1 MPCRNFFPK
10 DGASMKDIDYLI
22 IGAGLSGS
30 VIARELTDK
39 GYKCVIL
46 EERDSVGGNIRDRK
60 ISGINV
66 HLYGPHIF
74 HTNSN
79 EVWDYMNRFCEF
91 NNFINAPIANYK
103 GEIYNLP
110 FNMNT
115 FHQMYGYCCVFP
127 EDAKKFIELDIVPC
141 ENPQTVEEYALSTV
155 GIKIYERLIKGYTEK
170 QWGRSCKELSRDIIK
185 RLPLRFTYNNNY
197 FCSKYQGIPVDGY
210 SKTAER
216 LLEGVEVVKGYKC
229 SCSSKEWLERAKNVV
244 LTGAIDEW
252 YGYCFGALEYRSLKF
267 ETEELQEENH
277 QGNAVV
283 NYTDARVPF
292 TRVIEHKH
300 FTGVKTPTT
309 IITKEY
315 PQKWDI
321 GKERYYPIEDEKNKA
336 LYKKYKELAD
346 RDGLITVGRLAEYK
360 YYDMDD
366 TIKSALKVVRE
377 ICEKQ

>member
-1 MPCRNFFPK
+1 
-10 DGASMKDIDYLI
+10 MKDIDYLI

-30 VIARELTDK
+30 VIAREMTDK

-46 EERDSVGGNIRDRK
+46 EDRAEVGGNIRDRE

-74 HTNSN
+74 RTNDIAI
-79 EVWDYMNRFCEF
+79 WDYVNRFTSF
-91 NNFINAPIANYK
+91 NNFINEPIANYK

-115 FHQMYGYCCVFP
+115 FSKLWGVVTP
-127 EDAKKFIELDIVPC
+127 EEAKKKIEEQRIPC
-141 ENPQTVEEYALSTV
+141 EHPRNLEEYVLNLV
-155 GIKIYERLIKGYTEK
+155 GTDIYDKLIKGYTEK
-170 QWGRSCKELSRDIIK
+170 QWGKPCKELDKSII
-185 RLPLRFTYNNNY
+185 RRIPLRFTYNNNY
-197 FCSKYQGIPVDGY
+197 FNAKYQGIPVDGY
-210 SKTAER
+210 SKTVER
-216 LLEGVEVVKGYKC
+216 ILEGVEVVTGYKC
-229 SCSSKEWLERAKNVV
+229 SSSSKEWLKRAKNVV
-244 LTGAIDEW
+244 LTGAIDEYYNYC
-252 YGYCFGALEYRSLKF
+252 YGTLEYRSLKF
-267 ETEELQEENH
+267 EMWECREENY

-283 NYTDARVPF
+283 NYTDANVPY

-300 FTGVKTPTT
+300 FTGVKTSTT

-336 LYKKYKELAD
+336 LYQKYKELAD

-360 YYDMDD
+360 YYDMED
-366 TIKSALKVVRE
+366 TIKSALKAVRE
-377 ICEKQ
+377 LCEKQ

>member
-46 EERDSVGGNIRDRK
+46 EERGSVGGNIRDRK

-74 HTNSN
+74 HTNSD
-79 EVWDYMNRFCEF
+79 EVWNYMNRFCEF

-115 FHQMYGYCCVFP
+115 FSKLWRVTTP
-127 EDAKKFIELDIVPC
+127 EEAKRKIEEQRIPC
-141 ENPQTVEEYALSTV
+141 ENPKNLEEYVLNLV
-155 GIKIYERLIKGYTEK
+155 GTDIYEKLIKGYTEK
-170 QWGRSCKELSRDIIK
+170 QWGKPCKELDKSII
-185 RLPLRFTYNNNY
+185 RRIPLRFTYNNNY
-197 FCSKYQGIPVDGY
+197 FNAKYQGIPVDGY
-210 SKTAER
+210 SKTVER
-216 LLEGVEVVKGYKC
+216 LLEGVEVVTGYKC

-252 YGYCFGALEYRSLKF
+252 YGYCFGTLEYRSLKF
-267 ETEELQEENH
+267 RTERLKEENH

-283 NYTDARVPF
+283 NYTDARVPW
-292 TRVIEHKH
+292 TRIIEHKH

-315 PQKWDI
+315 PQKWEI

-336 LYKKYKELAD
+336 LYQKYKELAD

-360 YYDMDD
+360 YYDMED

-377 ICEKQ
+377 LCEKQ

>member
-1 MPCRNFFPK
+1 
-10 DGASMKDIDYLI
+10 MKDIDYLI

-46 EERDSVGGNIRDRK
+46 EERGEVGGNIRDK
-60 ISGINV
+60 EISGINV

-74 HTNSN
+74 HTNSD
-79 EVWDYMNRFCEF
+79 EVWDYMNRFCKF
-91 NNFINAPIANYK
+91 NNFINSPIANYK

-115 FHQMYGYCCVFP
+115 FSKMWGVTTP
-127 EDAKKFIELDIVPC
+127 EEAKRKIEEQRIPC
-141 ENPQTVEEYALSTV
+141 ENPKNLEEYVLNLV
-155 GIKIYERLIKGYTEK
+155 GTDIYEKLIKGYTEK
-170 QWGRSCKELSRDIIK
+170 QWGRSCKELNRDIIK

-197 FCSKYQGIPVDGY
+197 FNAKHQGIPVDGY
-210 SKTAER
+210 SKTVEK
-216 LLEGVEVVKGYKC
+216 LLEGVEVVTGYKC
-229 SCSSKEWLERAKNVV
+229 SYSSKEWLERTKNVV
-244 LTGAIDEW
+244 LTGVIDEW

-267 ETEELQEENH
+267 ETEELNEENH

-300 FTGVKTPTT
+300 FAGVQTPTT

-315 PQKWDI
+315 PQKWKI

-336 LYKKYKELAD
+336 LYQKYKELAE

-360 YYDMDD
+360 YYNMDSA
-366 TIKSALKVVRE
+366 IESALKVVKE
-377 ICEKQ
+377 LCERQ

>member
-1 MPCRNFFPK
+1 
-10 DGASMKDIDYLI
+10 MKDIDYLI

-46 EERDSVGGNIRDRK
+46 EDRSEVGGNIRDK
-60 ISGINV
+60 EISGINV

-74 HTNSN
+74 HTNSD
-79 EVWDYMNRFCEF
+79 EVWDYMNRLCEF

-115 FHQMYGYCCVFP
+115 FSKMWKVTTP
-127 EDAKKFIELDIVPC
+127 EEAKRKIEEQRTPC
-141 ENPQTVEEYALSTV
+141 EDPKNLEEYVLNLV
-155 GIKIYERLIKGYTEK
+155 GTDIYEKLIKGYTEK
-170 QWGRSCKELSRDIIK
+170 QWGKPCKELDKSII
-185 RLPLRFTYNNNY
+185 RRIPLRLTYNNNY
-197 FCSKYQGIPVDGY
+197 FNAKYQGIPVDGY
-210 SKTAER
+210 SKVVEK
-216 LLEGVEVVKGYKC
+216 LLHGVEVVTGYKC
-229 SCSSKEWLERAKNVV
+229 SCSSTKWLEMAKNVV
-244 LTGAIDEW
+244 LTGAVDE
-252 YGYCFGALEYRSLKF
+252 YYNYCFGTLEYRGLKF

-283 NYTDARVPF
+283 NYTDARVPW
-292 TRVIEHKH
+292 TRIIEHKH

-315 PQKWDI
+315 PQKWTI

-336 LYKKYKELAD
+336 LYQKYKELAD

-360 YYDMDD
+360 YYDMADA
-366 TIKSALKVVRE
+366 IKSALKVVRE
-377 ICEKQ
+377 LCEKQ

>member
-1 MPCRNFFPK
+1 M
-10 DGASMKDIDYLI
+10 
-22 IGAGLSGS
+22 
-30 VIARELTDK
+30 VT
-39 GYKCVIL
+39 
-46 EERDSVGGNIRDRK
+46 
-60 ISGINV
+60 
-66 HLYGPHIF
+66 
-74 HTNSN
+74 
-79 EVWDYMNRFCEF
+79 
-91 NNFINAPIANYK
+91 
-103 GEIYNLP
+103 
-110 FNMNT
+110 
-115 FHQMYGYCCVFP
+115 
-127 EDAKKFIELDIVPC
+127 
-141 ENPQTVEEYALSTV
+141 
-155 GIKIYERLIKGYTEK
+155 
-170 QWGRSCKELSRDIIK
+170 
-185 RLPLRFTYNNNY
+185 
-197 FCSKYQGIPVDGY
+197 
-210 SKTAER
+210 
-216 LLEGVEVVKGYKC
+216 GYKC

-321 GKERYYPIEDEKNKA
+321 GKERYYPIEDEKNKV
-336 LYKKYKELAD
+336 LYQKYKELAD
-346 RDGLITVGRLAEYK
+346 SDGLITVGRLAEYK

-366 TIKSALKVVRE
+366 TIRSVLKAVRE

>member
-46 EERDSVGGNIRDRK
+46 EERGSVGGNIRDRK

-74 HTNSN
+74 HTNSD
-79 EVWDYMNRFCEF
+79 EVWNYMNRFCEF

-115 FHQMYGYCCVFP
+115 FSKLWRVTTP
-127 EDAKKFIELDIVPC
+127 EEAKRKIEEQRTPC
-141 ENPQTVEEYALSTV
+141 EDPKNLEEYVLNLV
-155 GIKIYERLIKGYTEK
+155 GTDIYEKLIKGYTEK
-170 QWGRSCKELSRDIIK
+170 QWGKPCKELDKSII
-185 RLPLRFTYNNNY
+185 RRIPLRFTYNNNY
-197 FCSKYQGIPVDGY
+197 FNAKYQGIPVDGY
-210 SKTAER
+210 SKTVER
-216 LLEGVEVVKGYKC
+216 LLEGVEVVTGYKC

-252 YGYCFGALEYRSLKF
+252 YGYCFGTLEYRSLKF
-267 ETEELQEENH
+267 RTERLKEENH

-283 NYTDARVPF
+283 NYTDARVPY

-300 FTGVKTPTT
+300 FTGVNTPTT

-315 PQKWDI
+315 PQKWEK
-321 GKERYYPIEDEKNKA
+321 GKDRYYPIEDEKNKA

-360 YYDMDD
+360 YYDMED

-377 ICEKQ
+377 LCGKQ

>member
-1 MPCRNFFPK
+1 
-10 DGASMKDIDYLI
+10 MKDIDYLI

-30 VIARELTDK
+30 VIARELTDH

-46 EERDSVGGNIRDRK
+46 EDRDEAGGNIRDRE
-60 ISGINV
+60 ISRINV

-74 HTNSN
+74 RTNDIAI
-79 EVWDYMNRFCEF
+79 WDYVNNFASF
-91 NNFINAPIANYK
+91 NNFINEPIANYK

-115 FHQMYGYCCVFP
+115 FSKLWGVVTP
-127 EDAKKFIELDIVPC
+127 EEAKKKIEEQRIPC
-141 ENPQTVEEYALSTV
+141 EHPRNLEEYVLNLV
-155 GIKIYERLIKGYTEK
+155 GTDIYDKLIKGYTEK
-170 QWGRSCKELSRDIIK
+170 QWGKPCKELDKSII
-185 RLPLRFTYNNNY
+185 RRIPLRFTYNNNY
-197 FCSKYQGIPVDGY
+197 FNAKYQGIPVEGY
-210 SKTAER
+210 SKLIGK
-216 LLEGVEVVKGYKC
+216 LLEGVEVVTGYKC
-229 SCSSKEWLERAKNVV
+229 SCSDKKWLERAKNVV

-252 YGYCFGALEYRSLKF
+252 YGYCFGTLEYRSLKF
-267 ETEELQEENH
+267 ETEELKEENH
-277 QGNAVV
+277 QGNAVM
-283 NYTDARVPF
+283 NYTDARVPY

-336 LYKKYKELAD
+336 LYQKYKELAD

-360 YYDMDD
+360 YYDMED
-366 TIKSALKVVRE
+366 TIKSALKAVRE
-377 ICEKQ
+377 LCEKQ